1 MLTIRNQVVRFVAE
15 LARTQFA
22 FDELERR
29 VRDFNRQQLIEA
41 LLECGVI
48 PEAFEHDSSEE
59 KLWAKYC
66 DILLAMAFEAL
77 GMNAQVIRLRGN
89 SADIL
94 ATGHGHTIVGDAK
107 AFRLSRTAKNQ
118 KDFKVKALNDWRRE
132 NTFACLVAPLTQF
145 PNTRSQIYEQAVEM
159 NVALFSYTHLRFLIE
174 HSFNMS
180 LETLWRLPATLN
192 RTGSAVEYWAAID
205 NTICLLCNSDLPA
218 LNNLKQL
225 EIDKQ
230 RELGNEGIEF
240 WTRKIAEYR
249 ELSQAEAVA
258 RLIKSEKIEAKI
270 RTIRRAINESIA

>member
-1 MLTIRNQVVRFVAE
+1 MLTVRNQVVMFVAE

-29 VRDFNRQQLIEA
+29 VRAFNQQQLIEA

-77 GMNAQVIRLRGN
+77 GMSAQVIRLRGN
-89 SADIL
+89 SADVL

-174 HSFNMS
+174 QNFITS

-192 RTGSAVEYWAAID
+192 RTGSAVDYWAAID
-205 NTICLLCNSDLPA
+205 NAICLLCDSDLST

-240 WTRKIAEYR
+240 WTQKIAEY
-249 ELSQAEAVA
+249 EKLSQAEAVT